1 VGFVK
6 HDIAMPLPLRPVV
19 GIRFPQW
26 SAVGPGTLGGV
37 VEFMRRHEAW
47 RLITEN
53 DSYGEMEAVKID
65 ANWRG
70 DGVILFRATE
80 AELAAYRQRGTAVVL
95 TSTEGPDLGFP
106 RVVPD
111 NAEIGR
117 LAAQHLIECQLPQFA
132 FLARGETFYRE
143 AQFAPGLRVYARQ
156 RLRGFRQ
163 ELQNYALEPR
173 VHYLR
178 GRPLWEPHTWRE
190 IQTEVTAF
198 LDMLPVPCGL
208 FVADDSLGAV
218 VLRAAD
224 SLGKKV
230 PEQLAVIG
238 YGDDPNYCHSTFPSL
253 TSIAHPSGEIGHLAA
268 DLLRRQMSGEK
279 VEPGSRVVPV
289 GRVVQR
295 ESSDTLSIADPEIR
309 LLVRHIRLR
318 APHEAVR
325 VAELAELC
333 TLSMTTIKERF
344 ADCLGHGPKQ
354 EIQRVRLRHLKHLL
368 ADPSLTLAEIARR
381 MQFGSAHELSRF
393 FLAETGQRPSDFRS
407 HPESAAAPAGDQAV
421 IFDMDGTLFDTEPV
435 YCEAYRHAFA
445 RQGGE
450 LTRDEYFRQL
460 VGRSNRDIEA
470 YLAAKSPARFN
481 PAAFR
486 AGWREKWRTLIAAE
500 PPLPLPGVIELLEEL
515 LEAGVPVGLASSS
528 DREDIDLCLE
538 VSGLARY
545 FPVRA
550 SGDEVAAG
558 KPAPDLYFLA
568 SHRLGIDARRCL
580 AIEDSHPG
588 VHAALAA
595 GLSVTQVLPAGEA
608 AGAGALAV
616 RSLSEL
622 LGGRWMAR
630 LPSAS

>member
-1 VGFVK
+1 
-6 HDIAMPLPLRPVV
+6 MPLPLRPVV

-65 ANWRG
+65 ADWRG

-80 AELAAYRQRGTAVVL
+80 AELAAFRRHGTAVVL

-117 LAAQHLIECQLPQFA
+117 LAAQHLIECQLPHFA

-156 RLRGFRQ
+156 RLRGFRE
-163 ELQNYALEPR
+163 ELQVYSLEPR

-178 GRPLWEPHTWRE
+178 GRPLWESHTWRE

-198 LDMLPVPCGL
+198 LDTLPVPCGL

-268 DLLRRQMSGEK
+268 DLLRRQMSGES

-333 TLSMTTIKERF
+333 SLSMTTIKERF
-344 ADCLGHGPKQ
+344 AICLGHGPKQ

-368 ADPSLTLAEIARR
+368 GDPALTLVEIARR

-393 FLAETGQRPSDFRS
+393 FLAETGQRPSDFRN
-407 HPESAAAPAGDQAV
+407 HPETAAIPAGDRAV

-445 RQGGE
+445 AQGGE
-450 LTRDEYFRQL
+450 LSRDVYFREL
-460 VGRSNRDIEA
+460 IGRSNKDIET
-470 YLAAKSPARFN
+470 YLAAKAPAGFDL
-481 PAAFR
+481 AAFR
-486 AGWREKWRTLIAAE
+486 AGWREKWRALIAAE
-500 PPLPLPGVIELLEEL
+500 PPVPLPGVIDLLEEL
-515 LEAGVPVGLASSS
+515 LETGLPVGLASSS

-538 VSGLARY
+538 MSGLSRY
-545 FPVRA
+545 FPIRA

-558 KPAPDLYFLA
+558 KPAPDLYLLA
-568 SHRLGIDARRCL
+568 SRRLGIDASRCL

-588 VHAALAA
+588 VRAALGA
-595 GLSVTQVLPAGEA
+595 GLAVVQVLPGGEA
-608 AGAGALAV
+608 PVEGVLAV
-616 RSLSEL
+616 RSLAEL
-622 LGGRWMAR
+622 LERRWIRR
-630 LPSAS
+630 LPSLL